1 LSILK
6 KYNISVPPGIISYL
20 KSAPDGGLG
29 NLRKFADQDS
39 RGIPGESS
47 NDKVCEN
54 LSDSAHQSSK
64 DKIHGHSSDPAHKN
78 SKNMIYEIISDNALF
93 IETAAGLLEEKS
105 GAKVYIR
112 PGFMSGEEGGAAHFI
127 DSLREIKKEYSKDF
141 IFIAGGEIPVAAE
154 NKTGRGGRCQHFA
167 LEAMMRL
174 KRDNLYGFK
183 KITLAAF
190 ATDGLEAFT
199 DAAGAVFDES
209 DIRAASLDEI
219 ESSLR
224 AADSYAYFQKNGGL
238 IITGATGLNV
248 NDAFM
253 AFCF

>member
-1 LSILK
+1 
-6 KYNISVPPGIISYL
+6 
-20 KSAPDGGLG
+20 
-29 NLRKFADQDS
+29 
-39 RGIPGESS
+39 
-47 NDKVCEN
+47 
-54 LSDSAHQSSK
+54 
-64 DKIHGHSSDPAHKN
+64 
-78 SKNMIYEIISDNALF
+78 MIYEIISDNALF